1 MTQTKTKC
9 TACGALIEGI
19 EGEGGL
25 PLGSDFPGEL
35 VHDDDDC
42 IGKAR
47 KRIEGEREIRT
58 EVNKA
63 LEILFRQVNGSRPDV
78 LARYLTARFRT
89 EHRTLQQGLMS
100 ALKRLIEDYAE
111 FDPDLRNQDAIEWA
125 QKVKEA
131 GKDAYLRFI

>member
-9 TACGALIEGI
+9 SACGVLITESD
-19 EGEGGL
+19 EEGL

-35 VHDDDDC
+35 VHNNDAC
-42 IGKAR
+42 IKKAR
-47 KRIEGEREIRT
+47 ARIDSEREIRT

-63 LEILFRQVNGSRPDV
+63 LEILFRQVNGSRPDAV
-78 LARYLTARFRT
+78 GRYLTAKFRT

-111 FDPDLRNQDAIEWA
+111 FDSDLRNQDAIEWA

-131 GKDAYLRFI
+131 GKDTYLRFI